1 MLDCC
6 EHASDVCL
14 NKFEA
19 HWRRIMLGK
28 FNSRTLAN
36 SFSNMT
42 HKTSAIIL
50 GDDEKFWVVT
60 LATMEK
66 LLRAGYE
73 LAL

>member
-1 MLDCC
+1 
-6 EHASDVCL
+6 
-14 NKFEA
+14 
-19 HWRRIMLGK
+19 MLGK